1 MSHKWL
7 NVHITYLL
15 LSSIIVSIKKSAN
28 NIHTVYKQQFSA
40 DIWTILKVLGIF
52 SYKTDFF
59 WQWFISQ
66 RIWIWMER
74 QNFWFIFN
82 VGYNFKRKYEIFLSL
97 LRTCLRAHTTVTW
110 RHKEGSTIHQIPYWN
125 KKSPHARILTPH
137 QKEKV
142 ISEMYKSL
150 AKRQN
155 VNTDSIL
162 KSSCSTVMRYMSKC
176 STHGDPE
183 SYSSCR

>member
-125 KKSPHARILTPH
+125 KKVPTRGFWRLTKRKKWFRKCINLLRRDRTSTRTRSWKVHAPR
-137 QKEKV
+137 
-142 ISEMYKSL
+142 
-150 AKRQN
+150 
-155 VNTDSIL
+155 
-162 KSSCSTVMRYMSKC
+162 
-176 STHGDPE
+176 
-183 SYSSCR
+183 